1 MPPPAVRRRR
11 LLAPVVPQDA
21 FRQPR
26 DPVIVVVLLAAVDPR
41 GLLIRLVG
49 RVVVVVGL
57 LLVEVRAVEVVETA
71 AEHDLEVE
79 HAEELQLQLVHLRVA
94 HSAHAREEGVVVVAA
109 RVSTSNTG
117 FS

>member
-1 MPPPAVRRRR
+1 MPPRAIRRRC

-21 FRQPR
+21 VGQPR
-26 DPVIVVVLLAAVDPR
+26 DPVIIVVLLAAVDPQ

-57 LLVEVRAVEVVETA
+57 LLVEVRSVEVVEAA

-94 HSAHAREEGVVVVAA
+94 HPAHAREEGVVVVAA
-109 RVSTSNTG
+109 PVSTSNTG
-117 FS
+117 LS